1 MAFLEIA
8 WALLKF
14 VIELMVISVIIIYFS
29 QESMLYLP
37 DSMILRRAK

>member
-14 VIELMVISVIIIYFS
+14 VIELMIVSVIIIYFS

-37 DSMILRRAK
+37 DSKNLRRAK